1 MLSCGLVGMPLAG
14 KTTLFELL
22 TTAQGSAD
30 SHTQLAAGKRR
41 TETKLANVP
50 DGRVAHLSS
59 LFRPKKTTYAQ
70 IAFTDIPGLGSA
82 GGAGVVGGAG
92 AGGGSGAGGG
102 GSRAGSAA
110 GRKANPFLEGVREAD
125 ALVFVLR
132 AFNSGNPADDL
143 AELETELV
151 ISDLDLAERRLD
163 KLASR
168 RNPTSEEA
176 AAKTAIEACIT
187 LLSDGTPLYRAKELP
202 KGLPGEGSPAEAR
215 IPFLTAKRVIWVVNL
230 DEDGLASHSY
240 PGRDELRR
248 TAEAQ
253 RIPLIELAAELER
266 QIQALSEEEA
276 EVFRKEYGITTS
288 GLEQLARA
296 AYDHLNLQS
305 FFTAGDDEVKAWTV
319 RRGAGAREAAG
330 KIHTDIERGFIRAEV
345 LPYETFRQ
353 LAGTLPPAPG
363 NAGERVITQAKE
375 KGLLR
380 LEGKDYPVA
389 DGDIINFRFAV

>member
-22 TTAQGSAD
+22 TTVQGAAD
-30 SHTQLAAGKRR
+30 SQAQAAGGKRR

-50 DGRVAHLSS
+50 DVRVAHLSF
-59 LFRPKKTTYAQ
+59 LFKPKKTTYAQ
-70 IAFTDIPGLGSA
+70 IAFTDIPGLGA
-82 GGAGVVGGAG
+82 AGAGMGGAG
-92 AGGGSGAGGG
+92 AGGGKAGG
-102 GSRAGSAA
+102 AA
-110 GRKANPFLEGVREAD
+110 PRKANPFLEGVREAD

-132 AFNSGNPADDL
+132 AFNGGNPAEDL
-143 AELETELV
+143 SELETELV

-163 KLASR
+163 KLAAR
-168 RNPTSEEA
+168 RNPTPEEA
-176 AAKTAIEACIT
+176 AAKAAVEACIAI
-187 LLSDGTPLYRAKELP
+187 LGEGTPLYRARELP

-230 DEDGLASHSY
+230 DEDGLSARSY
-240 PGRDELRR
+240 PGREDLQKAA
-248 TAEAQ
+248 AEQ
-253 RIPLIELAAELER
+253 GIPFVELAAELER

-276 EVFRKEYGITTS
+276 EVFRQEYGITTS

-296 AYDHLNLQS
+296 AYVRLNQIS

-319 RRGAGAREAAG
+319 RHGAGAREAAG
-330 KIHTDIERGFIRAEV
+330 KIHSDIERGFIRAEV
-345 LPYETFRQ
+345 VPYETFHQ

-363 NAGERVITQAKE
+363 NAGERVLIQAKE
-375 KGLLR
+375 RGLLR

>member
-22 TTAQGSAD
+22 TTVPGSTD
-30 SHTQLAAGKRR
+30 SQTQAAAAKRR
-41 TETKLANVP
+41 TETKLASVP
-50 DGRVAHLSS
+50 DHRVAHLSS
-59 LFRPKKTTYAQ
+59 FFKPKKTTYAQ
-70 IAFTDIPGLGSA
+70 MAFTDIPGLGA
-82 GGAGVVGGAG
+82 
-92 AGGGSGAGGG
+92 AGGGVGTG
-102 GSRAGSAA
+102 RAAA
-110 GRKANPFLEGVREAD
+110 AQRKANPFLEGVREAD

-132 AFNSGNPADDL
+132 AFNGGNPAEDL
-143 AELETELV
+143 SELETELV
-151 ISDLDLAERRLD
+151 ISDLDMAERRLE
-163 KLASR
+163 KLVNR
-168 RNPTSEEA
+168 RNPTPEEA
-176 AAKTAIEACIT
+176 AAKVAIEACLAI
-187 LLSDGTPLYRAKELP
+187 LGEGTPLYRAGELP

-215 IPFLTAKRVIWVVNL
+215 IPFLTGKRVIWVVNL
-230 DEDGLASHSY
+230 DEDGLSSHTY

-253 RIPLIELAAELER
+253 GIPLVELAAELER
-266 QIQALSEEEA
+266 QIQSLSEEEA
-276 EVFRKEYGITTS
+276 DVFRKEYGITTS

-296 AYDHLNLQS
+296 AYDRLNLQS

-353 LAGTLPPAPG
+353 LAGALPPAPG
-363 NAGERVITQAKE
+363 NAGERVITHAKE